1 MLAWG
6 FLEFFFAGMLS
17 FLVLVVSGFAGFVAL
32 QLIRNPGR
40 RGRPRA

>member
-6 FLEFFFAGMLS
+6 FLELFFVGMLS
-17 FLVLVVSGFAGFVAL
+17 FLVLLVGGFAGFLAL

-40 RGRPRA
+40 RGRTRI

>member
-17 FLVLVVSGFAGFVAL
+17 FLVLIVGAFAGYVAL

-40 RGRPRA
+40 RGRTRV